1 MTRVV
6 HGVSSQGE
14 LFDVP
19 IGLTL
24 IEKSTFRRSL
34 ATRNLYSSGIF
45 IFFLFVIRLETVK
58 MITFLLTLLKYIYW
72 FKIRIRN
79 GLNIQPWT
87 FKVLRPCYTMMVS
100 CQGIFKKVI
109 SWYKVGDFIIDSIE
123 LWWRHSWLNRC
134 QPFLI
139 PTRNIKIAIWT
150 GFGDQLDF

>member
-58 MITFLLTLLKYIYW
+58 MITFLLTLLKYIY
-72 FKIRIRN
+72 
-79 GLNIQPWT
+79 
-87 FKVLRPCYTMMVS
+87 
-100 CQGIFKKVI
+100 
-109 SWYKVGDFIIDSIE
+109 
-123 LWWRHSWLNRC
+123 
-134 QPFLI
+134 
-139 PTRNIKIAIWT
+139 
-150 GFGDQLDF
+150 